1 MRFSSIGSGSRGNG
15 TLIERHHTCLLVDC
29 GFSVKQTAL
38 RLAQLEKE
46 PQAITAIIVTHEH
59 GDHIGG
65 VAALARRY
73 QIPVWAT
80 HGTAMQFTAGELPE
94 LNIFSSHER
103 FEIGDVEISPFP
115 VPHDAREPS
124 QFVFS
129 DGAHRLGLLTDVGST
144 TPHIETSLRGCDALL
159 LESNYDADMLADSEY
174 PASLKARIS
183 GSRGHLSNHQTAEL
197 LGRIDCSRLQH
208 FVAAH
213 LSEQN
218 NEPEIVREVLAAAL
232 DCEPTWISIADQ
244 ESGLGWRQL
253 VGC

>member
-1 MRFSSIGSGSRGNG
+1 MRFSSLGSGSRGNG
-15 TLIERHHTCLLVDC
+15 TLIERHNTCLLVDC
-29 GFSVKQTAL
+29 GFSVKQTAQ
-38 RLAQLEKE
+38 RLARLEKAPE
-46 PQAITAIIVTHEH
+46 AITAILVTHEH

-80 HGTAMQFTAGELPE
+80 HGSAMHFTAAELLE
-94 LNIFSSHER
+94 LNIISSHER
-103 FEIGDVEISPFP
+103 FEIGDLEISPFP

-129 DGAHRLGLLTDVGST
+129 DGNHRLGLLTDVGST
-144 TPHIETSLRGCDALL
+144 TPHIEASLSGCDALL
-159 LESNYDADMLADSEY
+159 LESNYDVNMLAESEY

-183 GSRGHLSNHQTAEL
+183 GQRGHLSNHQTAAL

-208 FVAAH
+208 FAAAH

-218 NEPEIVREVLAAAL
+218 NSPEIVRDTLAAAL
-232 DCEPTWISIADQ
+232 DCEPEWIAIAEQ

-253 VGC
+253 G